1 MERTTGKTVVR
12 LPFTAHRS
20 PLAAHCPPL
29 TLYGFAKI
37 TLVETLRHLPVRH
50 IAIVKAALFLICLY
64 PLARLVWLGFAG
76 GLGANPVEFITRST
90 GTWTLV
96 LLCVT
101 LSVTPLRRLAGWQWL
116 VRLRRMLGLYA
127 FFYASLHFMTYLWLD
142 QFFDPAGII
151 KDIIKRPFITV
162 GFLAFTL
169 MTVLAA
175 TSTNNMVKRLGGRN
189 WQRLHRAVY
198 VIASC
203 GVIHYWWLVKKD
215 ITQPLIYALIV
226 GGLLMMR
233 VVFSLSR
240 RNAAPDSARSPAYAR
255 KAQSLK

>member
-1 MERTTGKTVVR
+1 MEKFAYLSVR
-12 LPFTAHRS
+12 Q
-20 PLAAHCPPL
+20 
-29 TLYGFAKI
+29 
-37 TLVETLRHLPVRH
+37 V
-50 IAIVKAALFLICLY
+50 AILKAALFVVCLY
-64 PLARLVWLGFAG
+64 PLARLVWLGFTG

-116 VRLRRMLGLYA
+116 VRLRRMFGLYA

-142 QFFDPAGII
+142 QFFDLAGIV

-162 GFLAFTL
+162 GFLAFML
-169 MTVLAA
+169 MAALAV
-175 TSTNNMVKRLGGRN
+175 TSTSNMVKRLGGRN

-233 VVFSLSR
+233 VVFSVSR
-240 RNAAPDSARSPAYAR
+240 RNAASDSARSPAYAR
-255 KAQSLK
+255 KAQSLE